1 MAKDFDAHLFICTN
15 TRTPSPDGT
24 PRESCGA
31 KGSDKLRESVK
42 ASAATR
48 FKGMSF
54 RVNSS
59 GCLGACEE
67 GIVSVC
73 YSRSGGANWNTHL
86 SNTSESAETLLR
98 SIEEALSS

>member
-1 MAKDFDAHLFICTN
+1 MAKDYDAHLFICTN
-15 TRTPSPDGT
+15 TRSASADGK

-31 KGSDKLRESVK
+31 KGSEKLREIVK
-42 ASAATR
+42 TSAATR
-48 FKGMSF
+48 FRGMSL

-59 GCLGACEE
+59 GCLGACQE

-86 SNTSESAETLLR
+86 SNTSESAEILLR
-98 SIEEALSS
+98 NIEETLSS